1 VSADQVPAGGAEVA
15 VRNVSSGRLVLGLPV
30 PDAFQTAMALG
41 GSAITS
47 WAGNDGYLW
56 RRVGTGWRREAFG
69 ARHVVTNFS
78 DDGSVFAVVDPGH
91 GTQIRSARSGAVLR
105 QIPTE
110 SSSPV
115 AALSPGGQ
123 VLATSDLDGVVR
135 LWSTTTGRELR
146 ELAGLSGEVSS
157 LEFSPS
163 GNLLLAAGAGGV
175 AIVWDIA
182 NGQVATDVTASQGHL
197 YQAVFA
203 PDDRTIYT
211 VAQDG
216 TVASWDLTGHRGFG
230 TLATVPDGAV
240 AVALSPDGS
249 RLLLGTGTGE
259 LSVLNGVTFAVERRI
274 TVAGAVTA
282 LAVDPSGRLAAVG
295 TENGSLDI
303 VDLATGAIVTRVAGL
318 RAVGGLAWSPDGH
331 ELAADDEQRRRAL
344 VIDTATGQAAAAFR
358 VPGPPWQVAWSG
370 DGTLL
375 AIGLLGG
382 SVAIA
387 DPRAGVVRRRLPVSR
402 DPFPPSVAFTH
413 GHVLAIGGRDGSV
426 RFWDAASGVP
436 LSGPIPAITGVVQ
449 QLSVSRDGTLL
460 AAAGDDGSLVL
471 VDADSYQ
478 RLGAALPAPP
488 GDLPVLAVVDSRHA
502 RLIAVYTTGPA
513 TVWRLEP
520 GAWLARACG
529 VPDRRLTRAE
539 WRLYLGARPY
549 APAC

>member
-1 VSADQVPAGGAEVA
+1 
-15 VRNVSSGRLVLGLPV
+15 
-30 PDAFQTAMALG
+30 
-41 GSAITS
+41 
-47 WAGNDGYLW
+47 
-56 RRVGTGWRREAFG
+56 
-69 ARHVVTNFS
+69 
-78 DDGSVFAVVDPGH
+78 
-91 GTQIRSARSGAVLR
+91 VLR

-110 SSSPV
+110 SSGSV

-123 VLATSDLDGVVR
+123 VLATTDLDGVVR

-146 ELAGLSGEVSS
+146 ELTGPSGAPSS
-157 LEFSPS
+157 LEFSRS
-163 GNLLLAAGAGGV
+163 GNLLLAAGADGA
-175 AIVWDIA
+175 AIVWNIV

-216 TVASWDLTGHRGFG
+216 TVASWDLTGQRGFG
-230 TLATVPDGAV
+230 TLATVPAGAE

-249 RLLLGTGTGE
+249 RLLIGTASGE
-259 LSVLNGVTFAVERRI
+259 LSVLNGATFAVERRI

-295 TENGSLDI
+295 SETGSLDI
-303 VDLATGAIVTRVAGL
+303 VDLATGAIVSTIGGL
-318 RAVGGLAWSPDGH
+318 GAVGGLAWSPDGRK
-331 ELAADDEQRRRAL
+331 LAADDEQRRRTL
-344 VIDTATGQAAAAFR
+344 VINTATSQSTAAFR

-370 DGTLL
+370 DGNLL

-387 DPRAGVVRRRLPVSR
+387 DPRAGVVRRLPVSH

-436 LSGPIPAITGVVQ
+436 LSGSIPAITGVVQ

-478 RLGAALPAPP
+478 RLGVALPSQP
-488 GDLPVLAVVDSRHA
+488 GDPPVLATVDSRHT
-502 RLIAVYTTGPA
+502 RLIAVYTTGSA

-520 GAWLARACG
+520 AAWLARACG

-539 WRLYLGARPY
+539 WRLYVGARPY